1 MLSLEKRHG
10 DNQTTIECRF
20 KEIGDDDREER
31 LQTGDVGSTQ
41 SIVCRWFCC
50 FVNFKL
56 KIPKV

>member
-1 MLSLEKRHG
+1 MFSLEKRHG

-50 FVNFKL
+50 CCCEF
-56 KIPKV
+56 